1 MNKFVVELTDTFG
14 GEANYCWVN
23 RKEITVEEL
32 ATQSQIMRAAK
43 RAVCITGC
51 KGITESCGDGYIFR
65 PYGQCTILFVNYSEQ
80 SI

>member
-1 MNKFVVELTDTFG
+1 MNKFNVEFTDTFG

-23 RKEITVEEL
+23 RKEITVKEN

-51 KGITESCGDGYIFR
+51 KGVTESYGDGYTFK
-65 PYGQCTILFVNYSEQ
+65 PYGQCTILFVNLEQ
-80 SI
+80 L